1 MLATIETTSA
11 PSQPAAV
18 PERII
23 GYTIVDSPSPLP
35 LGRLLVGATTR
46 GVCAVRLGRSDA
58 ALEAELARE
67 YPDAELRR
75 DGAPLAPWVNALLR
89 HLTGREARLDLP
101 LDVEATAFQQ
111 RVWQALRAIPY
122 GETRR
127 YGAVAEAIGQPG
139 AARAVARACAVNPVA
154 LVIPCHRV
162 VRGDGDPGGYRW
174 GVARKRLLL
183 EQERSE
189 AQRAERRVL
198 RDLIDAIGG
207 STPGSVPAEGPLAAG
222 QVLAERYEID
232 RVLGAGG
239 MGIVYAARDVEL
251 DEIVA
256 LKLLRAP
263 SGSEDAAALER
274 FRHEVRITRRIS
286 HAHVVRT
293 HDLGEAAGRRFITME
308 YVDGWS
314 LAHLLERRGTLPLE
328 ATVVIGKQLCRAL
341 DVVHG
346 QGVIHRDL
354 KPQNIL
360 ITRDGDVKLTDF
372 GIAELD
378 QPYTPESRAAGG
390 THGTLAYMA
399 PEQLLGERVD
409 ARTDLYATA
418 AVLCECLT
426 GSPPYPAT
434 TPESLLARALVGGP
448 PLVAELPAW
457 AVNAL
462 TLDELDIMPSGGPPP
477 KFEALGSTKQILDV
491 FDRNAKAARAA
502 LVKTPDAEFKKPWV
516 FKVAGRTVDT
526 SPKYTVYRRTV
537 LNHLA
542 HHRGQLTVYLRLN
555 DAPVPAVYGP
565 TADEPNF

>member
-1 MLATIETTSA
+1 MTRSPVIRRRDNRSCNSSRGRSCHRYHVAGRLPRSLTGVAPEVEARHYATPPGIRRQNRIAPVLATGHVARKEAHMFATSETAQAT
-11 PSQPAAV
+11 PPVPRPVPV
-18 PERII
+18 PERVI
-23 GYTIVDSPSPLP
+23 GYTIVDSPLS
-35 LGRLLVGATTR
+35 LGRLLVGATAR

-67 YPDAELRR
+67 HPDVELRR
-75 DGAPLAPWVNALLR
+75 DGAPLAPWVNSLLR
-89 HLTGREARLDLP
+89 HLAGERARLDVP
-101 LDVEATAFQQ
+101 LDVRATAFQES
-111 RVWQALRAIPY
+111 VWQALRAIPY
-122 GETRR
+122 GETRS
-127 YGAVAEAIGQPG
+127 YGAVAEAVGHPG
-139 AARAVARACAVNPVA
+139 AARAVARACAANPVA

-183 EQERSE
+183 EQERSA

-207 STPGSVPAEGPLAAG
+207 STPGPVPAEGPLAAG
-222 QVLAERYEID
+222 QVLAGRYEID

-239 MGIVYAARDVEL
+239 MGIVYAARDLEL

-293 HDLGEAAGRRFITME
+293 HDIGEAAGRRFITME

-314 LAHLLERRGTLPLE
+314 LAQLLERRGTLPLE

-341 DVVHG
+341 DVVHR

-378 QPYTPESRAAGG
+378 RPHAPESRAAGG
-390 THGTLAYMA
+390 PRGTLAYMA

-418 AVLCECLT
+418 A
-426 GSPPYPAT
+426 A
-434 TPESLLARALVGGP
+434 
-448 PLVAELPAW
+448 
-457 AVNAL
+457 
-462 TLDELDIMPSGGPPP
+462 
-477 KFEALGSTKQILDV
+477 
-491 FDRNAKAARAA
+491 
-502 LVKTPDAEFKKPWV
+502 
-516 FKVAGRTVDT
+516 
-526 SPKYTVYRRTV
+526 
-537 LNHLA
+537 
-542 HHRGQLTVYLRLN
+542 
-555 DAPVPAVYGP
+555 
-565 TADEPNF
+565 

>member
-1 MLATIETTSA
+1 MLATIETTPT
-11 PSQPAAV
+11 PSRPVTVA
-18 PERII
+18 EDII
-23 GYTIVDSPSPLP
+23 GYTIVDSPTPRP
-35 LGRLLVGATTR
+35 LGRLLVAATTR

-58 ALEAELARE
+58 GLEAELARE
-67 YPDAELRR
+67 HPSAELRR
-75 DGAPLAPWVNALLR
+75 DGAPLAPWVNAVLR
-89 HLTGREARLDLP
+89 HLAGQATRLDVP

-122 GETRR
+122 GETRS
-127 YGAVAEAIGQPG
+127 YGAVAEAIGHPG
-139 AARAVARACAVNPVA
+139 AARAVARACAANPVA

-183 EQERSE
+183 EQERSA

-198 RDLIDAIGG
+198 RELIDAIGEG
-207 STPGSVPAEGPLAAG
+207 TPPPVAPAAAEGPLSVG
-222 QVLAERYEID
+222 EVLAGRYEID

-239 MGIVYAARDVEL
+239 MGVVYAARDLEL

-256 LKLLRAP
+256 LKVLHAP
-263 SGSEDAAALER
+263 SGSEDAAALDR
-274 FRHEVRITRRIS
+274 FRHELRIARRIS
-286 HAHVVRT
+286 HPHVVRT
-293 HDLGEAAGRRFITME
+293 HDIGEAPRGGRRFITME

-314 LAHLLERRGTLPLE
+314 LAQLLEQRGTLPLE

-354 KPQNIL
+354 KPQNVL
-360 ITRDGDVKLTDF
+360 ITRGGDVKLTDF

-378 QPYTPESRAAGG
+378 RPRTPEAGG
-390 THGTLAYMA
+390 GAPRGTLAYMA

-409 ARTDLYATA
+409 ARADLYATA

-448 PLVAELPAW
+448 PLVAGPVGDLLRSALSADGADRPAT
-457 AVNAL
+457 AAAFHDAL
-462 TLDELDIMPSGGPPP
+462 AEV
-477 KFEALGSTKQILDV
+477 EWST
-491 FDRNAKAARAA
+491 
-502 LVKTPDAEFKKPWV
+502 AEP
-516 FKVAGRTVDT
+516 
-526 SPKYTVYRRTV
+526 
-537 LNHLA
+537 LLA
-542 HHRGQLTVYLRLN
+542 
-555 DAPVPAVYGP
+555 
-565 TADEPNF
+565 

>member
-1 MLATIETTSA
+1 HVVRKEAHMLATIETTPA
-11 PSQPAAV
+11 PSQPVAV
-18 PERII
+18 PERVI

-35 LGRLLVGATTR
+35 LGRLLVGATTQ

-67 YPDAELRR
+67 YPDAALHR

-89 HLTGREARLDLP
+89 HLTGHAARLDLP

-111 RVWQALRAIPY
+111 RVWEALRAIPY
-122 GETRR
+122 GETRS
-127 YGAVAEAIGQPG
+127 YGAVAAKQG
-139 AARAVARACAVNPVA
+139 
-154 LVIPCHRV
+154 
-162 VRGDGDPGGYRW
+162 
-174 GVARKRLLL
+174 
-183 EQERSE
+183 
-189 AQRAERRVL
+189 
-198 RDLIDAIGG
+198 
-207 STPGSVPAEGPLAAG
+207 LAG
-222 QVLAERYEID
+222 RYEIAG
-232 RVLGAGG
+232 VLGAGG
-239 MGIVYAARDVEL
+239 MGVVYAARDLEL

-263 SGSEDAAALER
+263 SGSEDAAALDR

-293 HDLGEAAGRRFITME
+293 HDIGEAAGRRFITME

-314 LAHLLERRGTLPLE
+314 LAQLLERRGTLPLE

-378 QPYTPESRAAGG
+378 QPHTPESRAAGG
-390 THGTLAYMA
+390 PHGTLAYMA

-426 GSPPYPAT
+426 GGPPYPAT

-448 PLVAELPAW
+448 PLVAGPLGDLLRS
-457 AVNAL
+457 AL
-462 TLDELDIMPSGGPPP
+462 SPDGR
-477 KFEALGSTKQILDV
+477 
-491 FDRNAKAARAA
+491 DRPDSAAA
-502 LVKTPDAEFKKPWV
+502 
-516 FKVAGRTVDT
+516 
-526 SPKYTVYRRTV
+526 
-537 LNHLA
+537 
-542 HHRGQLTVYLRLN
+542 
-555 DAPVPAVYGP
+555 
-565 TADEPNF
+565 

>member
-1 MLATIETTSA
+1 MLREKERHMLATIDTTPA
-11 PSQPAAV
+11 PSQPVTVAEDV
-18 PERII
+18 I
-23 GYTIVDSPSPLP
+23 GYTIVDAPAPLS
-35 LGRLLVGATTR
+35 LGRLLVAATTR

-67 YPDAELRR
+67 HPSAELRR
-75 DGAPLAPWVNALLR
+75 DGAPL
-89 HLTGREARLDLP
+89 
-101 LDVEATAFQQ
+101 
-111 RVWQALRAIPY
+111 
-122 GETRR
+122 
-127 YGAVAEAIGQPG
+127 
-139 AARAVARACAVNPVA
+139 A

-183 EQERSE
+183 EQERSA
-189 AQRAERRVL
+189 AQLAERRVL
-198 RDLIDAIGG
+198 RELIDAIPEG
-207 STPGSVPAEGPLAAG
+207 TPPPVATAAGPLRAG
-222 QVLAERYEID
+222 EVLAGRYEID

-239 MGIVYAARDVEL
+239 MGVVYAARDLEL

-263 SGSEDAAALER
+263 PGSEDAAALDR

-293 HDLGEAAGRRFITME
+293 HDIGEAAGRRFITME

-314 LAHLLERRGTLPLE
+314 LAQLLERRGTLPLE

-378 QPYTPESRAAGG
+378 QPHTPESRAAGG
-390 THGTLAYMA
+390 PHGTLASMA
-399 PEQLLGERVD
+399 PEQLLSERVD

-426 GSPPYPAT
+426 GGPPYPAT

-448 PLVAELPAW
+448 PLVAGPLGDLLRSALSPDGRDRPDTAAAFHDALAEVEWSSTSLP
-457 AVNAL
+457 
-462 TLDELDIMPSGGPPP
+462 DPPSDDY
-477 KFEALGSTKQILDV
+477 LRGSPLMESAD
-491 FDRNAKAARAA
+491 AARRAA
-502 LVKTPDAEFKKPWV
+502 PPRV
-516 FKVAGRTVDT
+516 R
-526 SPKYTVYRRTV
+526 
-537 LNHLA
+537 
-542 HHRGQLTVYLRLN
+542 
-555 DAPVPAVYGP
+555 
-565 TADEPNF
+565 

>member
-1 MLATIETTSA
+1 MLATIETTQA
-11 PSQPAAV
+11 PSQPVAV

-23 GYTIVDSPSPLP
+23 GYTIVDSPAPLP
-35 LGRLLVGATTR
+35 LGRLLVGATTQ

-58 ALEAELARE
+58 ALEAELASE

-75 DGAPLAPWVNALLR
+75 DAPPLAPWVNALLR
-89 HLTGREARLDLP
+89 HLTGDAARLDLP
-101 LDVEATAFQQ
+101 LDVEATEFQQ

-122 GETRR
+122 GETRT

-139 AARAVARACAVNPVA
+139 AARAVARACAANPVA

-183 EQERSE
+183 EQERSA

-207 STPGSVPAEGPLAAG
+207 STPGPVPAEGPLAAG
-222 QVLAERYEID
+222 QVLAGRYEID

-239 MGIVYAARDVEL
+239 MGIVYAARDLEL

-293 HDLGEAAGRRFITME
+293 HDIGEAAGRRFITME

-314 LAHLLERRGTLPLE
+314 LAQLLERRGTLPLE

-354 KPQNIL
+354 KPQNVL
-360 ITRDGDVKLTDF
+360 LTRGGEVKLTDF

-378 QPYTPESRAAGG
+378 RPPSLESRAAVPR
-390 THGTLAYMA
+390 GTLAYMA
-399 PEQLLGERVD
+399 PEQLLGEPID

-434 TPESLLARALVGGP
+434 TPESLLARALTGGP
-448 PLVAELPAW
+448 PLVPGPLGDLLRSALSADGGDRPATAAAFHDALAEVAW
-457 AVNAL
+457 S
-462 TLDELDIMPSGGPPP
+462 TM
-477 KFEALGSTKQILDV
+477 EA
-491 FDRNAKAARAA
+491 
-502 LVKTPDAEFKKPWV
+502 P
-516 FKVAGRTVDT
+516 
-526 SPKYTVYRRTV
+526 
-537 LNHLA
+537 LA
-542 HHRGQLTVYLRLN
+542 
-555 DAPVPAVYGP
+555 
-565 TADEPNF
+565 

>member
-1 MLATIETTSA
+1 MLATIETTPA
-11 PSQPAAV
+11 PSQPVAV
-18 PERII
+18 PERVI

-67 YPDAELRR
+67 YPDAALHR

-89 HLTGREARLDLP
+89 HLTGHAARLDLP

-122 GETRR
+122 GETRSS
-127 YGAVAEAIGQPG
+127 GAVAEAIGLPG
-139 AARAVARACAVNPVA
+139 AARAVARACAANPVA

-207 STPGSVPAEGPLAAG
+207 GTPGSVPAEGPLAAK
-222 QVLAERYEID
+222 QVLAGRYEID

-239 MGIVYAARDVEL
+239 MGVVY
-251 DEIVA
+251 
-256 LKLLRAP
+256 
-263 SGSEDAAALER
+263 
-274 FRHEVRITRRIS
+274 
-286 HAHVVRT
+286 
-293 HDLGEAAGRRFITME
+293 
-308 YVDGWS
+308 
-314 LAHLLERRGTLPLE
+314 
-328 ATVVIGKQLCRAL
+328 
-341 DVVHG
+341 G

-378 QPYTPESRAAGG
+378 QPHTPESRAAGG
-390 THGTLAYMA
+390 PHGTLAYMA
-399 PEQLLGERVD
+399 PEQLLGERID

-426 GSPPYPAT
+426 GGPPYPAT

-448 PLVAELPAW
+448 PLVAGPLGDLLRSALSPDGRDRPDTAAAFHDALAEVEWSSTSLP
-457 AVNAL
+457 
-462 TLDELDIMPSGGPPP
+462 DPPS
-477 KFEALGSTKQILDV
+477 D
-491 FDRNAKAARAA
+491 D
-502 LVKTPDAEFKKPWV
+502 
-516 FKVAGRTVDT
+516 
-526 SPKYTVYRRTV
+526 
-537 LNHLA
+537 
-542 HHRGQLTVYLRLN
+542 YLRGSPLMES
-555 DAPVPAVYGP
+555 DGGSGKDVLLHSTSASASW
-565 TADEPNF
+565 

>member
-1 MLATIETTSA
+1 MLA
-11 PSQPAAV
+11 
-18 PERII
+18 ERII

-58 ALEAELARE
+58 ALEADLARE

-75 DGAPLAPWVNALLR
+75 DGAPLAPWVNTLLR
-89 HLTGREARLDLP
+89 HLGGHTARLDLP

-111 RVWQALRAIPY
+111 RVWHALRAIPY
-122 GETRR
+122 GETRS
-127 YGAVAEAIGQPG
+127 YGAVAESIGQPG
-139 AARAVARACAVNPVA
+139 AARAVARACATNPVA

-162 VRGDGDPGGYRW
+162 VRGDGDLGGYRW

-183 EQERSE
+183 EQERSA

-198 RDLIDAIGG
+198 HDLIDAIGG
-207 STPGSVPAEGPLAAG
+207 GTPAPVPVEGPFSAG
-222 QVLAERYEID
+222 DVLAGRYEID
-232 RVLGAGG
+232 RPLGAGG
-239 MGIVYAARDVEL
+239 MGVVYAARDLEL

-256 LKLLRAP
+256 LKVLRAP
-263 SGSEDAAALER
+263 SDSEDAAALDR
-274 FRHEVRITRRIS
+274 FRREVRITRRIS
-286 HAHVVRT
+286 HRHVVRT
-293 HDLGEAAGRRFITME
+293 HDIGSTSEGGAGRRFITME

-314 LAHLLERRGTLPLE
+314 LAQLLERRGTLPVE

-354 KPQNIL
+354 KPQNVL
-360 ITRDGDVKLTDF
+360 VTRDGDVKLTDF

-378 QPYTPESRAAGG
+378 QPHIPESRAAGG
-390 THGTLAYMA
+390 PHGTLAYMA

-409 ARTDLYATA
+409 PRTDFYATA

-448 PLVAELPAW
+448 PLVAGPLGDLLRSALSPDGRDRPDTAAAFHDALAEVEWSSTSLPDPRSAEY
-457 AVNAL
+457 L
-462 TLDELDIMPSGGPPP
+462 R
-477 KFEALGSTKQILDV
+477 GSPLMESA
-491 FDRNAKAARAA
+491 NAARRAA
-502 LVKTPDAEFKKPWV
+502 PPRV
-516 FKVAGRTVDT
+516 R
-526 SPKYTVYRRTV
+526 
-537 LNHLA
+537 
-542 HHRGQLTVYLRLN
+542 
-555 DAPVPAVYGP
+555 
-565 TADEPNF
+565 